1 MQSASVGHEAST
13 QILSRSSQ
21 LSSCSSIV
29 NCTKCKLFWGCT
41 GPDQG
46 KITKS
51 CALDHDHVLMV
62 PEQVWDWR
70 FVHTAVC
77 FFVFCLFCLSLFGS
91 FYGFLRR
98 VNLAVLSSSWECRF
112 LCSYERYLDH
122 DHAWSP
128 LLSGFNLN
136 PLLWYAGNFVFK
148 CPNCEPWEVVSTRL
162 QLSKLFWCVLFMI
175 CVMQQCP
182 VDLFNFVV
190 SSPWLR
196 LSTRGSPEVE
206 LQPLDIL
213 ALLVADDSSP
223 IFESDSF
230 RLHSGFSMSL
240 SCCLRRVL
248 LAGV

>member
-1 MQSASVGHEAST
+1 MRPAHRFCPEA
-13 QILSRSSQ
+13 LNF
-21 LSSCSSIV
+21 LH
-29 NCTKCKLFWGCT
+29 
-41 GPDQG
+41 
-46 KITKS
+46 
-51 CALDHDHVLMV
+51 AL
-62 PEQVWDWR
+62 
-70 FVHTAVC
+70 
-77 FFVFCLFCLSLFGS
+77 
-91 FYGFLRR
+91 
-98 VNLAVLSSSWECRF
+98 
-112 LCSYERYLDH
+112 
-122 DHAWSP
+122 
-128 LLSGFNLN
+128 LLST
-136 PLLWYAGNFVFK
+136 V
-148 CPNCEPWEVVSTRL
+148 PNANYSEAAQDLT
-162 QLSKLFWCVLFMI
+162 K
-175 CVMQQCP
+175 QCP

>member
-1 MQSASVGHEAST
+1 
-13 QILSRSSQ
+13 
-21 LSSCSSIV
+21 
-29 NCTKCKLFWGCT
+29 
-41 GPDQG
+41 
-46 KITKS
+46 
-51 CALDHDHVLMV
+51 
-62 PEQVWDWR
+62 
-70 FVHTAVC
+70 
-77 FFVFCLFCLSLFGS
+77 
-91 FYGFLRR
+91 
-98 VNLAVLSSSWECRF
+98 
-112 LCSYERYLDH
+112 
-122 DHAWSP
+122 
-128 LLSGFNLN
+128 
-136 PLLWYAGNFVFK
+136 
-148 CPNCEPWEVVSTRL
+148 
-162 QLSKLFWCVLFMI
+162 MI

-240 SCCLRRVL
+240 SCCPHRVL